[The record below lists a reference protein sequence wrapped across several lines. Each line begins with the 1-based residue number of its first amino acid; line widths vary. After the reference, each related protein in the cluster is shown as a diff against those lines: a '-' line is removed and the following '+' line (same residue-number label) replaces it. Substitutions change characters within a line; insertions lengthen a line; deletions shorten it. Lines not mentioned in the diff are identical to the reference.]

1 MSFNPEWIL
10 NPLTINAIRGTG
22 LLALMFLWFGARV
35 EASKCRHEMLAMKK
49 GTDVVLR
56 ELASKVDQIAVD
68 KIAVDKIAARPAT
81 EPVQHVPVIT
91 QSLNLTRR
99 AKALHMHRRGDASHT
114 IAAALDVSRG
124 EVELLFKLDQII
136 QQPRD

>member
-35 EASKCRHEMLAMKK
+35 EASKCRHEMLAMKE
-49 GTDVVLR
+49 GTDVALR
-56 ELASKVDQIAVD
+56 ELASKVDQIS
-68 KIAVDKIAARPAT
+68 ARPAT

-114 IAAALDVSRG
+114 IAAALDVLRG

-136 QQPRD
+136 PQPRD